1 MIRLIRYLKPY
12 WAAAI
17 LAPLF
22 MVLEVGMDLLQPQLM
37 ASIVNEGVMKGDVQ
51 HIWHVGAIMI
61 GVALVGLIGG
71 AGCTVFSSKAAQ
83 NFGADL
89 RYDLFRHIQTFSF
102 RDLDRVTTGSL
113 ITRLTSDIVQ
123 VQNMVQIALRI
134 MVRSPLM
141 LLGSIMMAVII
152 SPRLSLVLAITIPLL
167 LSALLILMRLSI
179 PMFGKMQHKLD
190 RVNTVL
196 QENLSGIRV
205 VKAFVRSDYEEA
217 RFEKA
222 NQHYFEHAL
231 KAFRTIALHMPLMML
246 VLNTSIVAV
255 LWYGGAQTWNGA
267 INVGQLIAYLNYM
280 TQILFSLLSIG
291 SMIMNISR
299 AKASAD
305 RIKEV
310 LNTVPDTVEDMVD
323 TTHTVEDIVDMSDTV
338 VTSNPREEGVLKGR
352 ISFEHVSFAYDE
364 GMQAQILNDIH
375 FQVEAGQTVAIIG
388 ATGSGKSS
396 LVHLIPRLYEPT
408 SGRVL
413 IDGHNIKDMDIYE
426 LRRRV
431 GMVLQQALLF
441 SGTIRDN
448 IRYGM
453 PEASQAEVE
462 DAARAAE
469 AHTFIERLPAGYD
482 TVVGQRGV
490 NLSGGQK
497 QRISLA
503 RTLLAKPDILILD
516 DSTSAVDL
524 KTEARIQQALRERM
538 RHRTSIVIAQRIS
551 SIVAADSIIV
561 LENGQI
567 AAQGTHDELIRT
579 SLLYR
584 DIVESQLR
592 KEDVLHG

>member
-1 MIRLIRYLKPY
+1 MNSLIRYLKPY
-12 WAAAI
+12 WAAAL

-22 MVLEVGMDLLQPQLM
+22 MILEVGMDLLQPQLM
-37 ASIVNEGVMKGDVQ
+37 ASIVNDGVLKGDLN
-51 HIWHVGAIMI
+51 HIWHVGAVMI
-61 GVALVGLIGG
+61 GVAMVGLIGG

-102 RDLDRVTTGSL
+102 RDLDRMTTGSL
-113 ITRLTSDIVQ
+113 VTRLTSDIVQ

-134 MVRSPLM
+134 MVRSPFM
-141 LLGSIMMAVII
+141 LLGSIIMAVII
-152 SPRLSLVLAITIPLL
+152 SPQLSLVLAITIPLL
-167 LSALLILMRLSI
+167 LAVLLILMRLSI
-179 PMFGKMQHKLD
+179 PMFAKVQHKLD

-205 VKAFVRSDYEEA
+205 VKAFVRSEYEEK
-217 RFEKA
+217 RFETA

-231 KAFRTIALHMPLMML
+231 KAFRTIAINMPLMML

-255 LWYGGAQTWNGA
+255 LWYGGAQTWDGT

-310 LNTVPDTVEDMVD
+310 LNTVPDME
-323 TTHTVEDIVDMSDTV
+323 EAA
-338 VTSNPREEGVLKGR
+338 NPRHEVVQNGR

-364 GMQAQILNDIH
+364 GMQEQVLKDIH
-375 FQVEAGQTVAIIG
+375 FQVEAGKTVAIIG

-396 LVHLIPRLYEPT
+396 LVSLIPRLYEPT
-408 SGRVL
+408 SGNVL
-413 IDGHNIKDMDIYE
+413 IDGHNIKEMDVHE

-448 IRYGM
+448 IRYGV

-469 AHTFIERLPAGYD
+469 AHEFIERLPGGYD

-516 DSTSAVDL
+516 DSMSAVDL
-524 KTEARIQQALRERM
+524 KTEARIQQSLRERM
-538 RHRTSIVIAQRIS
+538 RNSTSIVIAQRIS

-561 LENGQI
+561 LEDGQI
-567 AAQGTHDELIRT
+567 AAQGTHDELLRSS
-579 SLLYR
+579 SLYQ